1 MNARLIALIIK
12 EFRQLRRDP
21 RMLFITFAAPV
32 IQLFL
37 FGYVATFDIKHIE
50 LGVYDQDK
58 SFFSRELIRSFTASG
73 HFDLKY
79 YFFSEKDL
87 KSAIINNKVKIAVN
101 IPPNFSKN
109 LKRKSIPKIQFI
121 VDGSDA
127 NSATIGLGYA
137 QTVVRDFFRKIG
149 KGIGRGIAFATQEIN
164 VKTRIWYNPDLKS
177 VNFMVPGIIAMILNL
192 EMILLTAL
200 AIVKERERGTLEQL
214 IVSPITSAELILG
227 KVLPFIII
235 AYIDVFT
242 IFLVGRFWF
251 KVPFNGSLP
260 LLLAV
265 CALFLLTSLGQGI
278 LISTASRTPRQA
290 MMTVQAIMFPSVL
303 LSGFMFPIANMPV
316 FIQYI
321 TYLVPMR
328 YFLEAIRAIFLKGV
342 GINYLWWQIIPLLVF
357 GAIIMVLSIKR
368 FQKKLS

>member
-1 MNARLIALIIK
+1 MALIIK
-12 EFRQLRRDP
+12 EFRQLRRDG
-21 RMLFITFAAPV
+21 RMLFITLAAPV
-32 IQLFL
+32 IQLML

-58 SFFSRELIRSFTASG
+58 SFSSRELIRSFTASG

-137 QTVVRDFFRKIG
+137 QTVVREFF
-149 KGIGRGIAFATQEIN
+149 RGIAKGGGIGVVTQEIS
-164 VKTRIWYNPDLKS
+164 VKTRVWYNPELKS

-192 EMILLTAL
+192 ETILLTAL

-242 IFLVGRFWF
+242 IFIVGRFWF
-251 KVPFNGSLP
+251 KVPFNGSLI
-260 LLLAV
+260 LLLAI
-265 CALFLLTSLGQGI
+265 CALFLFTSLGQGI

-290 MMTVQAIMFPSVL
+290 MMTVQAITFPSVL

-321 TYLVPMR
+321 TYFVPMR
-328 YFLEAIRAIFLKGV
+328 YFLEAIRAVFLKGV
-342 GINYLWWQIIPLLVF
+342 GINYLWRQIIPLLIF
-357 GAIIMVLSIKR
+357 GAAIMALSIKR
-368 FQKKLS
+368 LQKKLT